1 MTEKHPPP
9 STQTALSTPSLPPL
23 NPLSPT
29 PLPKEY
35 APLPTFPSAAAAASH
50 SHPDPS
56 AAANALTSPT
66 HNAAPVTKAESAAEE
81 EPYTIKCICGFTG
94 DDGNTIYCDDCDSW
108 QHIEC
113 FYPNNSEEAT
123 REEFA
128 HACHECKP
136 RQLNVAHAIEYQKQ
150 RLQAA
155 NAQAIVHQKPKRPP
169 SKNHGQS
176 HKKKAKPS
184 DLQINGHSS
193 SASDVARHPISD
205 GAGGQ
210 HPNHPPSKKKS
221 SHKSSQSVGGSHS
234 KRSPSYSASR
244 ASLQAGHPLSPA
256 TTPPDLPEGTELYGY
271 SSDFLN
277 LCNDQDS
284 AQTVQTNS
292 FASLAVSNAT
302 SVWLREPERML
313 RETGQKFADIFQP
326 LPSNIEAIRRPPRV
340 EVKKRSLEK
349 DTVVRWRF
357 LATSVAVDK
366 DVPLMELNGQVGFQN
381 DYCSIPANR
390 YEELSCPL
398 PFVFFHPSLP
408 LYIDTRREGSPARYV
423 RRSCRPNAV
432 LDTFLSGGSE
442 YHFWLVSDRPIAV
455 DEQITIPWDF
465 RLPQDH
471 KGRLFRLLGLGDDD
485 HSNHDDI
492 EVEEEEYNN
501 IARWVSLILSRYGG
515 CACELGPECAFARFH
530 RLYSGKAQHARSTHN
545 KKVKS
550 SRKAKSHALSPT
562 STGHATNSRAASEG
576 HPEDFTETD
585 KMSTSSRS
593 KPPSRDMTPAPR
605 QGSFDTLGILTE
617 PTDRDK
623 RKVAMVED
631 SFRRLEQQQPK
642 KKKRTSDGTA
652 TTERSSV
659 SAPGN
664 AGKPRTK
671 SSSAQASDH
680 QQELPNGTANY
691 RYVDAETSRSKSGSP
706 VSATSPNT
714 MSVGDGHGLMS
725 LSAAVGGSTYSVS
738 RHTSAGPSAGY
749 RDADTQTDPTEG
761 EWYSEKPPTPR
772 PRRRVISL
780 SRRLLNYRH
789 RVRYDDQP
797 VPAISPKTDI
807 HTPTFPEHKDDKA
820 SVAAQTLPPNN
831 ASDDVSMPD
840 APDAVSRTDA
850 PTGAIAAKIEPIDG
864 GGSGIDFPIKRSPD
878 LRVQLPKVPSFSDA
892 SLPQMSSATTP
903 LTGSSMVQSPF
914 AVTGVNPFGSPVVTP
929 SPIKKKMSLSDYT
942 KSRKAAAGRPP
953 TTLKPSLSGPD
964 ESKPATG
971 TENPSPVDAEA
982 AAKTPAAPPAASS

>member
-35 APLPTFPSAAAAASH
+35 APLPTFPSAAAS
-50 SHPDPS
+50 SHPKTPV
-56 AAANALTSPT
+56 AANALTSPT

-94 DDGNTIYCDDCDSW
+94 DDGNTIYCEICDSW

-155 NAQAIVHQKPKRPP
+155 NAEAGAGAGAHQKSKRPP
-169 SKNHGQS
+169 SKGHSHS
-176 HKKKAKPS
+176 HKKKPKPS
-184 DLQINGHSS
+184 DLQINGHST
-193 SASDVARHPISD
+193 SASDVARHPGSD
-205 GAGGQ
+205 GTGQ
-210 HPNHPPSKKKS
+210 HANQSSKKKS

-234 KRSPSYSASR
+234 KRSPSYSAAR
-244 ASLQAGHPLSPA
+244 ASIQASHPLSPA
-256 TTPPDLPEGTELYGY
+256 TTPPDLPEGTEFYGY
-271 SSDFLN
+271 SSDLHN

-313 RETGQKFADIFQP
+313 RETGQKFFDIFKP
-326 LPSNIEAIRRPPRV
+326 PPYIDALRRPPRV
-340 EVKKRSLEK
+340 DVKKRALDK
-349 DTVVRWRF
+349 DTVLHLRYLV
-357 LATSVAVDK
+357 TSVAVDK
-366 DVPLMELNGQVGFQN
+366 GVPLMELNGQVGFQN
-381 DYCSIPANR
+381 DYCSIPSNR

-398 PFVFFHPSLP
+398 PFVFFHPLLP
-408 LYIDTRREGSPARYV
+408 LYIDTRREGSLARYV
-423 RRSCRPNAV
+423 RRSCRPNAI

-442 YHFWLVSDRPIAV
+442 YHFWLVSDRPIGV

-485 HSNHDDI
+485 QSSHDDS
-492 EVEEEEYNN
+492 EVEEAEYNN

-530 RLYSGKAQHARSTHN
+530 RLYGGKAQHARNSHG
-545 KKVKS
+545 KKKT
-550 SRKAKSHALSPT
+550 SRKTKSHALSPT

-576 HPEDFTETD
+576 HPEDFPETD

-642 KKKRTSDGTA
+642 KKKRTSDGT
-652 TTERSSV
+652 ERSSV
-659 SAPGN
+659 SATGHS
-664 AGKPRTK
+664 GKSRAK
-671 SSSAQASDH
+671 SSPAQPGDH
-680 QQELPNGTANY
+680 HELPNGTANH
-691 RYVDAETSRSKSGSP
+691 RYIDAETSRSKSGSP
-706 VSATSPNT
+706 ASATSPNL
-714 MSVGDGHGLMS
+714 MSVSNGLGFMS

-738 RHTSAGPSAGY
+738 RHTSTGPSAGY
-749 RDADTQTDPTEG
+749 RDAETQTDPTEG

-772 PRRRVISL
+772 PKRRVISL
-780 SRRLLNYRH
+780 SRRLLNYRS
-789 RVRYDDQP
+789 RARYDELA
-797 VPAISPKTDI
+797 VPAVSPKMDVDS
-807 HTPTFPEHKDDKA
+807 PTAPEDKV
-820 SVAAQTLPPNN
+820 SVMAQALPSSGGNG
-831 ASDDVSMPD
+831 DVAMPD
-840 APDAVSRTDA
+840 APSSVTQADASTY
-850 PTGAIAAKIEPIDG
+850 AITAKIEPVDG
-864 GGSGIDFPIKRSPD
+864 GGSGIDVPIKRSPD

-892 SLPQMSSATTP
+892 SLSQMNSATTP
-903 LTGSSMVQSPF
+903 LTASSIVQSPF
-914 AVTGVNPFGSPVVTP
+914 AVTSGNPFGSPVVTP

-942 KSRKAAAGRPP
+942 KSRKAAGARPP
-953 TTLKPSLSGPD
+953 TTLKPSLSSPD
-964 ESKPATG
+964 EVKPPIG
-971 TENPSPVDAEA
+971 TENAPPPPTETETAT
-982 AAKTPAAPPAASS
+982 KTPSAPPAASS